1 MRDTFAVS
9 KLLVMFFPDLLPY
22 LRSSLAGKVLPDFG
36 WRKKPE
42 VLQEK
47 QSAPRGK
54 TKHRLK
60 KKKRIKH
67 SNKDKQQNRTNTQT
81 KRSKL

>member
-22 LRSSLAGKVLPDFG
+22 LSSSLAGKVLPDFG
-36 WRKKPE
+36 WRKQLE

-81 KRSKL
+81 KRFKL